1 VNQLAIYEAS
11 LKALSEEKNREK
23 IEHEATLIALGKK
36 QVDAK
41 QQLVE
46 SLDRERHKSQRTLEI
61 HSALLESEH
70 KIALRKM
77 EKEWKHICNGLEE
90 QLRAQQTQVVR
101 LELLRGR
108 VASAGKEREE
118 KQEREARTLRQGN
131 AVSTWMQVLLVSHL
145 FYFMICFY
153 SILLCNVP
161 PRPLRSS
168 WTN

>member
-1 VNQLAIYEAS
+1 M
-11 LKALSEEKNREK
+11 
-23 IEHEATLIALGKK
+23 
-36 QVDAK
+36 
-41 QQLVE
+41 
-46 SLDRERHKSQRTLEI
+46 
-61 HSALLESEH
+61 LESEH

-101 LELLRGR
+101 LELFRGR

-153 SILLCNVP
+153 SILLCMF
-161 PRPLRSS
+161 LLGRSGPAGQ
-168 WTN
+168 TRAK